1 MRESYGQ
8 ELMPLEMV
16 ATVGRKQARLT
27 IGLPHE
33 TTLDEYRVALI
44 PEGVQQLVA
53 HGHTILV
60 ESGAGEGAGFSD
72 RDFSEAG
79 AQIVYSK
86 EEVFKSDIILQ
97 VSPPT
102 LREASLLREGQ
113 VFISPLQLST
123 LKREVIA
130 QMIAQRAT
138 CIALEFLQDRQ
149 GSYPVVHAMSEIAGV
164 AAVFIAAELLSN
176 VSGGKGILLGGVTGV
191 APAKMVI
198 IGAGAVGTS
207 AARLALALGVQ
218 VQVFDFSLDRLS
230 RLQMSVGQ
238 RVYTSTIYPEA
249 LRRAVVDADVVIGAL
264 RPRQG
269 RVPLVVTEDMV
280 REMKPNS
287 VIIDVSIDQGGC
299 VETSR
304 PTTHENPTFVVYDVI
319 HYCVPNIPSR
329 FARTAS
335 AAISNVLTPMLVEM
349 AECGGLDRY
358 IWMYPY
364 ARQGV
369 YLYRGIVTN
378 QAVAE
383 RFSYRYT
390 DITLL
395 ISTALR

>member
-1 MRESYGQ
+1 MTERYEQ
-8 ELMPLEMV
+8 ELMPVEMV
-16 ATVGRKQARLT
+16 AAVGRRSARLT
-27 IGLPHE
+27 IGLPYE
-33 TTLDEYRVALI
+33 TVLDERRVALT

-53 HGHTILV
+53 QGHTILV
-60 ESGAGEGAGFSD
+60 ESGAGEGAGLSD
-72 RDFSEAG
+72 MTFSEAG

-97 VSPPT
+97 VAPPSK
-102 LREASLLREGQ
+102 REVQLLREGQ

-123 LKREVIA
+123 LEREVIA
-130 QMIAQRAT
+130 TMIARRAT

-164 AAVFIAAELLSN
+164 AAVLIAGELLSN
-176 VSGGKGILLGGVTGV
+176 VSGKKGILLGGVTGV
-191 APAKMVI
+191 VPARMVI

-218 VQVFDFSLDRLS
+218 LQVFDFSLDRLW
-230 RLQMSVGQ
+230 RLQMAVGE

-249 LRRAVVDADVVIGAL
+249 LRRAVADADVVIGAL

-280 REMKPNS
+280 RGMKPYS

-299 VETSR
+299 IETSR
-304 PTTHENPTFVVYDVI
+304 PTTHDNPTFVVYDVI

-358 IWMYPY
+358 MWVYPH
-364 ARQGV
+364 ARNGV